1 MKYVQ
6 TKMDHLNKA
15 EKNLVNDV
23 KKSKD
28 KPAQPTT
35 TNMYA
40 RTLQYYEDWRQV
52 VSKKLK
58 NLFLD
63 ITIIWI

>member
-1 MKYVQ
+1 MTNVMKYVQ

-15 EKNLVNDV
+15 EKDVVNDV
-23 KKSKD
+23 KGSKD

-40 RTLQYYEDWRQV
+40 RTLQYMKTGDKWLT
-52 VSKKLK
+52 KTKI
-58 NLFLD
+58 N
-63 ITIIWI
+63 

>member
-15 EKNLVNDV
+15 EKDVVNDV
-23 KKSKD
+23 KGSKD
-28 KPAQPTT
+28 KPAQPTA

-40 RTLQYYEDWRQV
+40 RTLQCMKTGD
-52 VSKKLK
+52 K
-58 NLFLD
+58 
-63 ITIIWI
+63 